1 MTSDDFYRL
10 LPALPAFESAI
21 NVDDHADL
29 PDDWWVV
36 VADVVDST
44 RAIAAGDYKQV
55 NTVGVACIAAVV
67 NVDRT
72 VAVPYLFG
80 GDGAMLA
87 VPGRLKKAAAS
98 ALRGAQRLAAQSF
111 GLDLRAGM
119 VRTSALRSQGHWVR
133 LAKVALS
140 QQVSLPVF
148 SGRGWEDAERQL
160 KTGACEAFERI
171 HASDEPAQ
179 ADFSG
184 FECRW
189 QHVPSV
195 RGHKLAL
202 IVAATSTDAV
212 VNQATYRRVLAVLQ
226 ERVGDT
232 EQHHP
237 LRVDQLNLTFR
248 SGLLAN
254 ESKVHTS
261 GQGWLARWRYI
272 LRLYGLNLAGT
283 WLFWR
288 RAGDLADQWG
298 RYRADLM
305 RQTDYRKFDGALR
318 TVLDVSVEEEVLL
331 RDWLESERRAGNLV
345 YGMHCSSEALITCL
359 VEAYDGQHMH
369 FVDGSDGGYALA
381 ARQLKAQFAA
391 RQPTA

>member
-1 MTSDDFYRL
+1 M
-10 LPALPAFESAI
+10 
-21 NVDDHADL
+21 NVDLHADL

-72 VAVPYLFG
+72 VAIPYLFG

-87 VPGRLKKAAAS
+87 VPERLKAAAAS

-140 QQVSLPVF
+140 EQVSLPVF
-148 SGRGWEDAERQL
+148 SGRGWEEAERLL
-160 KTGACEAFERI
+160 KTGDGAAFERI
-171 HASDEPAQ
+171 HAADEPAE
-179 ADFSG
+179 ADFEG

-189 QHVPSV
+189 QHVPSF
-195 RGHKLAL
+195 RGHKLSL
-202 IVAATSTDAV
+202 IVAATSTDAA
-212 VNQATYRRVLAVLQ
+212 VNQATYRRVLAALQ

-254 ESKVHTS
+254 ESRVRTH

-272 LRLYGLNLAGT
+272 LRLYGLNLAGK

-288 RAGDLADQWG
+288 RAGDPADRWG
-298 RYRADLM
+298 RYRADLV
-305 RQTDYRKFDGALR
+305 RQTDHRKFDGALR
-318 TVLDVSVEEEVLL
+318 TVLDVSDDQEVLL
-331 RDWLESERRAGNLV
+331 RDWLESERRGGSLV
-345 YGMHCSSEALITCL
+345 YGMHRSSEALITCL
-359 VEAYDGQHMH
+359 VESYDGKHMH

-381 ARQLKAQFAA
+381 ARQLKAQLAA
-391 RQPTA
+391 WQPTA